1 HTAMRHQKAS
11 RGSQARPCPHR
22 QCYHGASS
30 VAAQP
35 GSYAKGSSPAS
46 SYQRYSIKRAE
57 ARASSRPLSR
67 AIRLSAM
74 SIPAETPDDVIIV
87 PSSTQRAWRIHC
99 TRGPCWS
106 TQFQASLLEVAG
118 LSSSRPVRASRA
130 EPVHTV
136 AVTPARWLAAASWL
150 KNDALLTA
158 VRVPKPPGIKRMSN
172 AGASAKLYSA

>member
-1 HTAMRHQKAS
+1 
-11 RGSQARPCPHR
+11 
-22 QCYHGASS
+22 
-30 VAAQP
+30 
-35 GSYAKGSSPAS
+35 
-46 SYQRYSIKRAE
+46 I
-57 ARASSRPLSR
+57 
-67 AIRLSAM
+67 

-118 LSSSRPVRASRA
+118 LLSSKPVRASRA

-136 AVTPARWLAAASWL
+136 AVTPARWLAVVNWRKNGVLLAAGG
-150 KNDALLTA
+150 
-158 VRVPKPPGIKRMSN
+158 VEKPRGIKRMSN